1 MILETIRKH
10 WGFDTLRPLQDEAI
24 RSTLEG
30 RDSLVVMPTGGG
42 KSLCYQLPPLVKGDL
57 TVVVSPLISLMKDQ
71 VDALRAIGVAAAQ
84 VDSTSSAADKR
95 AVHDAAMN
103 GDLRLLFVSPER
115 LAMERFVLFLEK
127 VNVSRFAIDEAHCIS
142 HWGHDFRPE
151 YRQLRALRDRFP
163 NVSLHAFTATATEHV
178 RDDIAA
184 QLELR
189 DPAVLVGDFDRPN
202 LVYRILPRLDLF
214 KQVKSVID
222 RHPGDGGIV
231 YCVRRKDVDE
241 LAAKLVAAGVSARAY
256 HAGMTTG
263 ERTAAQEAF
272 SRETCDVIVAT
283 VAFGMGIDRSNVRYV
298 VHAALPKSIEHYQQ
312 ETGRAGR
319 DGLDAECVLFYSGAD
334 ALLWKSIFQKGAEEN
349 EADPAVLAATNRHL
363 DEMDRFARGAVC
375 RHRALV
381 EYFGQSLPVGS
392 CNACDLCL
400 GETEL
405 VPDSLV
411 LAQKILS
418 GVARTGQRFG
428 AGYVV
433 EVLRGSSNDR
443 IVGNRHDALSV
454 WGLMKD
460 VPAPLLRDWTW
471 QLIGQGMLALSDGE
485 YPVLILNEASR
496 EVMRGERE
504 VRLVQMSRP
513 KTKAKSRRTPADEPI
528 AAGADRALFDRL
540 RDLRRTIASELGVPA
555 YVVFGDRTL
564 KELATRKPRTLD
576 AMLGIHGIGEAKLE
590 KFGRRFLAEIVDALT

>member
-1 MILETIRKH
+1 
-10 WGFDTLRPLQDEAI
+10 
-24 RSTLEG
+24 
-30 RDSLVVMPTGGG
+30 
-42 KSLCYQLPPLVKGDL
+42 
-57 TVVVSPLISLMKDQ
+57 
-71 VDALRAIGVAAAQ
+71 
-84 VDSTSSAADKR
+84 
-95 AVHDAAMN
+95 
-103 GDLRLLFVSPER
+103 
-115 LAMERFVLFLEK
+115 
-127 VNVSRFAIDEAHCIS
+127 
-142 HWGHDFRPE
+142 
-151 YRQLRALRDRFP
+151 
-163 NVSLHAFTATATEHV
+163 VSLHAFTATATERV

-202 LVYRILPRLDLF
+202 LVYRDSPAARSA
-214 KQVKSVID
+214 QTGAV
-222 RHPGDGGIV
+222 RH
-231 YCVRRKDVDE
+231 RRVTRATAASSTASAAADVDE
-241 LAAKLVAAGVSARAY
+241 LAAKLVSSRPQRACLSRGHDLRGADLRPGVLLARELRR
-256 HAGMTTG
+256 HRRHGG
-263 ERTAAQEAF
+263 LRDGDRPLERPL
-272 SRETCDVIVAT
+272 R
-283 VAFGMGIDRSNVRYV
+283 RPRR
-298 VHAALPKSIEHYQQ
+298 LPKSIEHYQQ

-471 QLIGQGMLALSDGE
+471 QLM